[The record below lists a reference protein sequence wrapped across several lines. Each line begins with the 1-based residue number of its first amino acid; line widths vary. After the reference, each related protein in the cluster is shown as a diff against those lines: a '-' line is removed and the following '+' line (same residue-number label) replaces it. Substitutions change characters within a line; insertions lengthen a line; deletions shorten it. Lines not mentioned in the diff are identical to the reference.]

1 MSHFLFKPHIEGPKG
16 LITTPDVIIDRLFV
30 SVDSDLT
37 PTSTS
42 LLTSAYSQQSSK
54 SERVAPL
61 YALTSL
67 GAGIIISPGAT
78 LSNGPINI
86 ARKGWRLN
94 NLAGHT
100 EGIML
105 NDTAL
110 TDLST
115 PEILINQIGGCGDR
129 MPRGLMVVCLG
140 SWRQANKEF
149 VVKLVDPTLSR
160 ALKHQIIFEDV
171 TIDRWKSR
179 PVPRYSI
186 GPTRREIKH
195 YI

>member
-16 LITTPDVIIDRLFV
+16 LITTPDVIIDRLFI

-54 SERVAPL
+54 SERDAPL
-61 YALTSL
+61 YALSSL

-94 NLAGHT
+94 NLAG
-100 EGIML
+100 
-105 NDTAL
+105 
-110 TDLST
+110 T

-140 SWRQANKEF
+140 SWRQANKNF
-149 VVKLVDPTLSR
+149 GVKLVDPILGRT
-160 ALKHQIIFEDV
+160 LKHQLIFEDV
-171 TIDRWKSR
+171 TIDRWKFR

-186 GPTRREIKH
+186 GPTQREIKH

>member
-42 LLTSAYSQQSSK
+42 LLTSVYSQQSSK

-115 PEILINQIGGCGDR
+115 PEILIKIGFRD
-129 MPRGLMVVCLG
+129 MLKLKLPTDPRWVNL
-140 SWRQANKEF
+140 AK
-149 VVKLVDPTLSR
+149 
-160 ALKHQIIFEDV
+160 
-171 TIDRWKSR
+171 
-179 PVPRYSI
+179 I
-186 GPTRREIKH
+186 GYVHHEIPQD
-195 YI
+195 